1 MDTNKLIDTLG
12 QDLKPVKQIRHPA
25 VTAGLFVAFTAFA
38 TLGVAM
44 CAGKL
49 RIDVASK
56 FQDMGFVAETA
67 TLAVAGVL
75 SALAAFR
82 LSIPD
87 TRIRRPVIAAILIAT
102 AIWAVVCGS
111 HCISLIMGGDA
122 AHHDDIH
129 GGFHCALDLAAF
141 LVLPLITGIVMATR
155 GAPVWTGYAGFC
167 MALSAASIAA
177 IAMRLVCGS
186 DDSGHLLIWHFAP
199 ALIFSGAGIALGQF
213 LSKRLPTKPPT
224 QP

>member
-25 VTAGLFVAFTAFA
+25 VTAGIFVAFTAFA

-56 FQDMGFVAETA
+56 FHDMGFVAETA

-102 AIWAVVCGS
+102 AIWAVVCGT
-111 HCISLIMGGDA
+111 HCASLMMGSA
-122 AHHDDIH
+122 AHHPDMH
-129 GGFHCALDLAAF
+129 SGFHCALDLAGF

-177 IAMRLVCGS
+177 IAMRLVCGN
-186 DDSGHLLIWHFAP
+186 DDSEHLLIWHFAP
-199 ALIFSGAGIALGQF
+199 ALIFSGAGIVLGQF
-213 LSKRLPTKPPT
+213 ISKKLPNPKTH
-224 QP
+224 